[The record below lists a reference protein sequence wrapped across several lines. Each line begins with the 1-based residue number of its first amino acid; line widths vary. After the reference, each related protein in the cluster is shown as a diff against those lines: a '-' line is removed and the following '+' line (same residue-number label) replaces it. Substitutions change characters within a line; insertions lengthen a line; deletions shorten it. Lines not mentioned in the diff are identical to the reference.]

1 MNDCD
6 DLTLKSINN
15 CRNHRNSRTPMPQE
29 LKQSAGE
36 WREMFIAMVV
46 SKLVPLRHGEPLGDT
61 IRVSQT
67 HDS

>member
-1 MNDCD
+1 
-6 DLTLKSINN
+6 
-15 CRNHRNSRTPMPQE
+15 MPQE

-36 WREMFIAMVV
+36 WRELFRAMVV